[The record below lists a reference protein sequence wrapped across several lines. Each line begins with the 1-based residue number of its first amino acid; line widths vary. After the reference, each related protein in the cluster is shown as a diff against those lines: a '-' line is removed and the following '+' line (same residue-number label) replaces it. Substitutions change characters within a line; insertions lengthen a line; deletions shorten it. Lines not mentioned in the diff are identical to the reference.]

1 MPGRRRTVALTTVA
15 LLIAAAA
22 PAAARPASKGFFT
35 EAAVGATG
43 VLPPAQSY
51 AAVGPTM
58 AFRVGYDLFSWF
70 SVGVHAGTS
79 SHEATVPAP
88 PEGEWF
94 QLYRAHADG
103 RLGFRAGR
111 VGLFAEGGVG
121 AAYISSNIL
130 GKVMVTDPG
139 EHFSIAFQAG
149 GGVEYQLL
157 NRHYTVGI
165 AGDWFLLPQFAALN
179 GVEARAFLRYTY

>member
-1 MPGRRRTVALTTVA
+1 MRLAALIALTVV
-15 LLIAAAA
+15 IAGGTAASA
-22 PAAARPASKGFFT
+22 EARPASKGFFT
-35 EAAVGATG
+35 EAGVGATG
-43 VLPPAQSY
+43 VLPPAQEH
-51 AAVGPTM
+51 ATVGPTM
-58 AFRVGYDLFSWF
+58 AFRFGYDLFSWL

-111 VGLFAEGGVG
+111 IGLFAEGGIG
-121 AAYISSNIL
+121 AAYISSNVL

-139 EHFSIAFQAG
+139 ESFSIAFMAG
-149 GGVEYQLL
+149 GGLEYQVL
-157 NRHYTVGI
+157 NRHYTFGV
-165 AGDWFLLPQFAALN
+165 AGDWFLMPQFAALN
-179 GVEARAFLRYTY
+179 GVEARVFLRYTY